1 MSQIRIV
8 TDSTADI
15 PADLQEA
22 LGIEVIP
29 LKVHFGMDTYRD
41 QIDMS
46 SEVFFENLTSSA
58 VLPTTSQPSPV
69 QFVETYKR
77 MLKAADT
84 SIISVH
90 LSSGLSGTY
99 QSAILAKSMMDDSAD
114 LTVIDSKSA
123 SYGFGSIVVAA
134 AEAARAGRS
143 KDEIINLIHSMRQQ
157 LKLYFLVDTLEYL
170 QKGGRIGK
178 AAALV
183 GSLLNIKPIL
193 SVSDE
198 GTVYSVDKVRGQKKA
213 MARII
218 ELLKQDLG
226 DKPLN
231 ITIAHAA
238 ALDNAELF
246 NEMMLQNFVVKSTRY
261 TQIGPVVGTHTGPGA
276 VAVFVNPV

>member
-46 SEVFFENLTSSA
+46 SEVFFENLTSAA

-77 MLKAADT
+77 MLDAADT
-84 SIISVH
+84 SVISVH

-134 AEAARAGRS
+134 AEAARAGQS

-193 SVSDE
+193 SVSNE

-238 ALDNAELF
+238 ALDSAELF

-261 TQIGPVVGTHTGPGA
+261 TQIGPVVGTHTGPGT